1 MPKFRTLKQINV
13 KKKRAL
19 LRADLDVPLGDDLK
33 IGRNERWRIETVIP
47 TLKYLIKQKA
57 KIILIGHLGRPNGK
71 RDKRFSLK
79 PVAGELEKI
88 LKKKVLFSNE
98 IIGKKVEKKIK
109 RMKFGDILM
118 LENIRFHPGEEK
130 NSPRLAKDLAKLG
143 DVFINEAF
151 ATSHRE
157 HASIVGI
164 PEYLPSVAG
173 FHFEKEIKELNKIL
187 KNPKHPLMAIIGGAK
202 ISTKIKAISKFLR
215 IADWVLIGGALAND
229 IFAAQGFNMGKS
241 KIDKESFEENKKI
254 NPPAGGKSPKL
265 FLPIDLVSWDG
276 EHLPV
281 GETGIHYREI
291 NEVGDKEKVLDI
303 GPKTIDLFSD
313 LIKKAGTVVWNGPL
327 GLIEQKPFDKSTK
340 AIAEAIAKSRAY
352 SVVGGGDTVAFI
364 KQIKMDKAF
373 NYLSTAGGAMLDYL
387 ANETLPGLESLLEA
401 LPEAATNKQRL

>member
-1 MPKFRTLKQINV
+1 MPKFKTLKQINV

-33 IGRNERWRIETVIP
+33 ISRNERWRIETVIP

-57 KIILIGHLGRPNGK
+57 KIILIGHLGRPNGRK
-71 RDKRFSLK
+71 NKKFSLK
-79 PVAGELEKI
+79 PVAEELSRI
-88 LKKKVLFSNE
+88 LKKKILFPQE
-98 IIGKKVEKKIK
+98 IIGKRVEKKIK

-118 LENIRFHPGEEK
+118 LENIRFHYGEEK
-130 NSPRLAKDLAKLG
+130 NSSRLARDLAQLG
-143 DVFINEAF
+143 DIFINEAF

-173 FHFEKEIKELNKIL
+173 FHFKEEIKELNKIL
-187 KNPKHPLMAIIGGAK
+187 KNPKRPLIAIIGGAK

-241 KIDKESFEENKKI
+241 KIDKESFEEVKKI
-254 NPPAGGKSPKL
+254 NLKSPKL

-276 EHLPV
+276 KQ
-281 GETGIHYREI
+281 IHYREI

-327 GLIEQKPFDKSTK
+327 GLIEQKPFDKSTE
-340 AIAEAIAKSRAY
+340 AIAKAIAKSRVY
-352 SVVGGGDTVAFI
+352 SVVGGGDTIAFLRRI
-364 KQIKMDKAF
+364 KKDKAF

-387 ANETLPGLESLLEA
+387 ANETLPGIEA
-401 LPEAATNKQRL
+401 LR